1 MLHFSAC
8 SAILGIEMKQIL
20 ERFLDLFFPP
30 YCISC
35 KRGGQIL
42 CSTCYASIQL
52 LSPPF
57 CKHCHT
63 PLAPDK
69 SCQKC
74 AYHPLH
80 FNGLRIVGAYQ
91 EPLRSYIHAFKYDGH
106 TRLAQPLGTLLAQ
119 TYKRTGLVADMI
131 IPVPLHTE
139 RQQQRGYNQAQLL
152 AEVCSAELGIPLQ
165 VSLLTRVRATAA
177 QIHLPMR
184 ERQQNVAG
192 AFLLNPK
199 SEARAL
205 SKSNIL
211 LVDDVCTT
219 GATLEAC
226 ATPLFAAGANTV
238 WGLVLARPL

>member
-1 MLHFSAC
+1 
-8 SAILGIEMKQIL
+8 MKQAL

-30 YCISC
+30 RCISC
-35 KRGGQIL
+35 KISGQIL

-74 AYHPLH
+74 AYHPLQ

-119 TYKRTGLVADMI
+119 TYQRTKLAADMI

-139 RQQQRGYNQAQLL
+139 RQQMRGYNQAQLL
-152 AEVCSAELGIPLQ
+152 AEVCSAELGIPLY
-165 VSLLTRVRATAA
+165 VSLLTRVRATAS
-177 QIHLPMR
+177 QTDLPKKK
-184 ERQQNVAG
+184 RQQNVPRP
-192 AFLLNPK
+192 FFF
-199 SEARAL
+199 
-205 SKSNIL
+205 
-211 LVDDVCTT
+211 
-219 GATLEAC
+219 
-226 ATPLFAAGANTV
+226 TP
-238 WGLVLARPL
+238 